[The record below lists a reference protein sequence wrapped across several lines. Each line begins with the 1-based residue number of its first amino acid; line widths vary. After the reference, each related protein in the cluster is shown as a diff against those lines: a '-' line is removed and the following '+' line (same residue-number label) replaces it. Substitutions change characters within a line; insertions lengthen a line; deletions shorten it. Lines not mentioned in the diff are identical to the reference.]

1 MMCKK
6 DPKCKCCLFFFW
18 GLLISVVILTS
29 FSNYS
34 RRFYLYLY
42 SSWRFMICCWFQMKL
57 QIWRVWLWTRFCL
70 FIYLFSSCFLF
81 FFFCWNVLWRKRVLP
96 PVSVLKWLPLLP
108 NTFLEPYCLYQ
119 SRCWPTRYEVLSTRS
134 KVLESALDEKTLKVF
149 MNFMSQAKVEN
160 DMQFCLNPY
169 EYGMFCWI
177 YLLLGY
183 IKLKCSLMKCP
194 HSCPACEWQ
203 QILMQEF
210 GTSQVKSPSRLTFH
224 IGRWGRSH
232 GLRC

>member
-1 MMCKK
+1 MMCRK

-57 QIWRVWLWTRFCL
+57 QIWHVLLWTRFCL
-70 FIYLFSSCFLF
+70 FVYIPFFILFSF
-81 FFFCWNVLWRKRVLP
+81 FFFLCWNVLWRKRVLP

-108 NTFLEPYCLYQ
+108 NTFLEPNCLYQ

-134 KVLESALDEKTLKVF
+134 KALKSAVDEKTLKVF

-169 EYGMFCWI
+169 EYAMFCWI

-183 IKLKCSLMKCP
+183 MKLKCSLMKCP
-194 HSCPACEWQ
+194 PSCPPVS
-203 QILMQEF
+203 
-210 GTSQVKSPSRLTFH
+210 GSKSLCRTLELPR
-224 IGRWGRSH
+224 
-232 GLRC
+232 